1 MGAQVRKEIQI
12 MGDLNHP
19 NIVKLYDV
27 LEDEEHIYLVL
38 ELAEKGQ
45 LYTKLIQKG
54 RFDEATT
61 KSIVS
66 DLISALEYLHTR
78 DPPIIHRD
86 IKPENILL
94 DKDDRVKLAGTAA
107 PNEQISAGL
116 TSRISSGPLT
126 VGLMTTSLPK

>member
-12 MGDLNHP
+12 MGELNHP

-54 RFDEATT
+54 RLDEATT
-61 KSIVS
+61 RNIVL
-66 DLISALEYLHTR
+66 DLMSALEYLHSR

-94 DKDDRVKLAGTAA
+94 DKDDRVKLAGSCSWMQT
-107 PNEQISAGL
+107 SAGR
-116 TSRISSGPLT
+116 TSPTSSAPPTAVRTTISHQ
-126 VGLMTTSLPK
+126 K